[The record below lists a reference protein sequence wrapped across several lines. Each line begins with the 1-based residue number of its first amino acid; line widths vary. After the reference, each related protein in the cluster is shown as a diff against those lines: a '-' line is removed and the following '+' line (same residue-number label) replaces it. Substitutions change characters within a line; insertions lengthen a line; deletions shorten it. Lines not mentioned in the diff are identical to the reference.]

1 MGIEPR
7 ERHSSAYRAAKDLI
21 QVQVWTCGTEH
32 GTRSSRSSIR
42 DADAELRAVSRST
55 QTALTRS
62 SPGRSG
68 SRTDVQASAK
78 NQQWCVDHV
87 ARGCEITPSAGGKQE
102 RTTTRSRASTA
113 RVASVHLTT
122 THGYPPPPVVSATV
136 CSAPSRSTSC
146 RSTSSRTWYPRS
158 SSQSLDTCKQNTTS
172 LQLPIR

>member
-1 MGIEPR
+1 MFLRDIYLTERAVREAGEFEFAGSHALGSRFKEKNTSCTTAPKHPPAGSAACRLLTTATWSVVRCCCSLGIEPR

-68 SRTDVQASAK
+68 SRTGV
-78 NQQWCVDHV
+78 
-87 ARGCEITPSAGGKQE
+87 RE
-102 RTTTRSRASTA
+102 RFNSGAW
-113 RVASVHLTT
+113 
-122 THGYPPPPVVSATV
+122 
-136 CSAPSRSTSC
+136 STSPGAA
-146 RSTSSRTWYPRS
+146 R
-158 SSQSLDTCKQNTTS
+158 
-172 LQLPIR
+172 